1 MRILLEYISIYS
13 SLHILVKSKNFTHL
27 SFSCNKVIQNARTAM
42 QPQAHGLF
50 AALRL
55 SLGQTS
61 VFCEIYMKG

>member
-13 SLHILVKSKNFTHL
+13 GLHILVKSKNFTHL
-27 SFSCNKVIQNARTAM
+27 PFSCNKAGQNARAAM

-55 SLGQTS
+55 PLGQTS
-61 VFCEIYMKG
+61 GFCEIYMKG